1 MSINSRLRHISHLFR
16 LIWSQLGFLLDKV
29 TNLFY
34 NFAHYTSFGMSR
46 ADGINLRKMTKI
58 KASCLLITGG
68 ASGIG
73 RIMGR
78 MSLERGARQLVIW
91 DINEK
96 GIADTVAELSKLGNV
111 KGYKVD
117 ISDHAAVEQAY
128 RTTCEE
134 CGDVDIVIN
143 CAGIVTSNKTF
154 EQQTIKDIERT
165 MAINSIAPMVVALQA
180 LPDMKR
186 RNHGHIC
193 NIASAAGMLSNPK
206 MSVYAAS
213 KWAVIGWSDSVRIEL
228 KEARSK
234 VRFTTVAPYYINTGM
249 FDGVRSRVFP
259 ILDPER
265 TSRKILNAIERNRD
279 FRGIPFS
286 FHFIRACQALL
297 PTSWFDVILG
307 RWIGIYS
314 TMDHFTGRKK

>member
-1 MSINSRLRHISHLFR
+1 MKIAGNS
-16 LIWSQLGFLLDKV
+16 V
-29 TNLFY
+29 
-34 NFAHYTSFGMSR
+34 
-46 ADGINLRKMTKI
+46 
-58 KASCLLITGG
+58 LITGG

-78 MSLERGARQLVIW
+78 MALEKGARCLIVW
-91 DINEK
+91 DINEQN
-96 GIADTVAELSKLGNV
+96 IAATEAELSAVGRV
-111 KGYKVD
+111 KGYRVD
-117 ISDHAAVEQAY
+117 VSNADSVAAAY
-128 RTTCEE
+128 KHSVAD

-143 CAGIVTSNKTF
+143 CAGVVTSNKTF
-154 EQQTIKDIERT
+154 DEQTVGDIQRT
-165 MAINSIAPMVVALQA
+165 MRINAEAPMLVALQA

-186 RNHGHIC
+186 RNHGHIF

-314 TMDHFTGRKK
+314 AMDHFTGRKK

>member
-1 MSINSRLRHISHLFR
+1 
-16 LIWSQLGFLLDKV
+16 
-29 TNLFY
+29 
-34 NFAHYTSFGMSR
+34 
-46 ADGINLRKMTKI
+46 MTKI
-58 KASCLLITGG
+58 KASCVLITGG

-96 GIADTVAELSKLGNV
+96 GMSDTVAEFSALGNV
-111 KGYKVD
+111 KAYKVD
-117 ISDHAAVEQAY
+117 ISDSKAVEEAY
-128 RTTCEE
+128 RTTCSE
-134 CGDVDIVIN
+134 CGGVDILIN
-143 CAGIVTSNKTF
+143 CAGIVTGNKTF
-154 EQQTIKDIERT
+154 ENQSVKDIERT
-165 MAINSIAPMVVALQA
+165 MSINSVAPMVIALQA
-180 LPDMKR
+180 LPDMIS

-213 KWAVIGWSDSVRIEL
+213 KWAIIGWSDSVRIEL

-234 VRFTTVAPYYINTGM
+234 VRITTVAPYYINTGM
-249 FDGVRSRVFP
+249 FDGVKSRFFP
-259 ILDPER
+259 ILNPER

-286 FHFIRACQALL
+286 FHFIRLCQALL
-297 PTSWFDVILG
+297 PTSWFDVIMG
-307 RWIGIYS
+307 HWVGIYT

>member
-1 MSINSRLRHISHLFR
+1 
-16 LIWSQLGFLLDKV
+16 
-29 TNLFY
+29 
-34 NFAHYTSFGMSR
+34 
-46 ADGINLRKMTKI
+46 MTKI
-58 KASCLLITGG
+58 KSNCVLITGG

-91 DINEK
+91 DINEQN
-96 GIADTVAELSKLGNV
+96 IASTEAEFSALGKV

-117 ISDHAAVEQAY
+117 VSNPQAVEQAY
-128 RTTCEE
+128 RTTCQE

-154 EQQTIKDIERT
+154 DQQTLTDIERT
-165 MAINSIAPMVVALQA
+165 MSINAVAPMVVARQA
-180 LPDMKR
+180 LPDMLR

-234 VRFTTVAPYYINTGM
+234 VHFTTVAPYYINTGM
-249 FDGVRSRVFP
+249 FDGVRSRLFP

-265 TSRKILNAIERNRD
+265 TSRKILNAIERNKD

-286 FHFIRACQALL
+286 FHFIRACQAIL
-297 PTSWFDVILG
+297 PTSWFDLIMG
-307 RWIGIYS
+307 RWVGIYS

>member
-1 MSINSRLRHISHLFR
+1 
-16 LIWSQLGFLLDKV
+16 
-29 TNLFY
+29 
-34 NFAHYTSFGMSR
+34 
-46 ADGINLRKMTKI
+46 MTKI
-58 KASCLLITGG
+58 KANCVLITGG

-78 MSLERGARQLVIW
+78 MSLERGARQLVVW

-96 GIADTVAELSKLGNV
+96 NISDAVAELSAYGNV
-111 KGYKVD
+111 KAYKVD
-117 ISDHAAVEQAY
+117 ISDSGAVEQTY
-128 RTTCEE
+128 RTTCRE

-143 CAGIVTSNKTF
+143 CAGIVLGNKTF
-154 EQQTIKDIERT
+154 DKQTVSDIERT
-165 MAINSIAPMVVALQA
+165 MAINSVAPMVVALQA
-180 LPDMKR
+180 LPDMLS

-206 MSVYAAS
+206 MSVYSAS
-213 KWAVIGWSDSVRIEL
+213 KWAMIGWSDSVRIEL

-234 VRFTTVAPYYINTGM
+234 VRFTTVAPYFINTGM
-249 FDGVRSRVFP
+249 FDGVNSRFFP
-259 ILDPER
+259 ILDPVR

-297 PTSWFDVILG
+297 PTVLFDFIFGKVV
-307 RWIGIYS
+307 GIYS
-314 TMDHFTGRKK
+314 AMDHFSGRK